1 MRRNSKTMKSAT
13 TIAVTIIALLMVVA
27 CTRDF
32 YETGD
37 SSLSYL
43 NTSFAE
49 VSTNASSA
57 FVEAVTDDGTT
68 LRLTPAYHPKWK
80 VKADTTYRALLYYN
94 KVEDGATAVVAIQPV
109 AVLKM
114 KRTTDVAHMHTDP
127 VTFESAWVSK
137 GHRYLNLGLVLKTG
151 KTDDSTAVQSLGV
164 VCDSVKQQFGG
175 GKKYYIRLY
184 HNQNNVPEYYS
195 TKVFTSIPL
204 ADITPQDSVILDIN
218 TYKGWVR
225 KRFAP

>member
-1 MRRNSKTMKSAT
+1 MGRNSKTMKSAA

-68 LRLTPAYHPKWK
+68 LRLTPA
-80 VKADTTYRALLYYN
+80 
-94 KVEDGATAVVAIQPV
+94 
-109 AVLKM
+109 
-114 KRTTDVAHMHTDP
+114 
-127 VTFESAWVSK
+127 
-137 GHRYLNLGLVLKTG
+137 HR
-151 KTDDSTAVQSLGV
+151 
-164 VCDSVKQQFGG
+164 
-175 GKKYYIRLY
+175 
-184 HNQNNVPEYYS
+184 P
-195 TKVFTSIPL
+195 
-204 ADITPQDSVILDIN
+204 
-218 TYKGWVR
+218 
-225 KRFAP
+225 

>member
-1 MRRNSKTMKSAT
+1 MGRNSKTMKSAA

-68 LRLTPAYHPKWK
+68 LRLTPAYRPKWK

-94 KVEDGATAVVAIQPV
+94 KVVEGVTKAIDISPVPVLQMKFALDVVDI
-109 AVLKM
+109 
-114 KRTTDVAHMHTDP
+114 HTDP
-127 VTFESAWVSK
+127 VTFESAWISK
-137 GHRYLNLGLVLKTG
+137 NLRYLNLGLSLKTG
-151 KTDDSTAVQSLGV
+151 KVDDKKVAQSLAIV
-164 VCDSVKQQFGG
+164 VDSVKRRLDG
-175 GKKYYIRLY
+175 GKNFYMRLY
-184 HNQNNVPEYYS
+184 HAQNGVPEYYS
-195 TKVFTSIPL
+195 ARIFVSMPMTNIQTRDSI
-204 ADITPQDSVILDIN
+204 VLDIN
-218 TYKGWVR
+218 TYNGMVR
-225 KRFAP
+225 KYF

>member
-1 MRRNSKTMKSAT
+1 VGRNSKTMKSAT

-43 NTSFAE
+43 NTSFA
-49 VSTNASSA
+49 SSA

-68 LRLTPAYHPKWK
+68 LRLTPAYRPKWK
-80 VKADTTYRALLYYN
+80 AKADTTYRALLYYN

-137 GHRYLNLGLVLKTG
+137 GHRYLNLGLVF
-151 KTDDSTAVQSLGV
+151 DDSTAVQSLGV
-164 VCDSVKQQFGG
+164 VCDSVKQQSGG